1 MNRQILFA
9 NQRVRIRPGIC
20 RLIKRTL
27 KGPGQISVQK
37 NTEVSPH
44 DILGHYKVT
53 AGFTKVNISK
63 ELNVSPEE
71 ISKYMKK
78 NVGQTVFKGELLA
91 FKKGF
96 FGTSQIIAP
105 TDSIFETLDKKTGEA
120 TFKLIPKDVSLTSGV
135 FGVVED
141 VNQAQ
146 GEVIIRCMSTEV
158 YGVIGTGSEKEGFLN
173 VISGPGDLVNAYK
186 VTPEN
191 RGQILAAGSLVLQET
206 IKKALTCNV
215 NGIICGGLNLD
226 NYLSMATSLV
236 PSKRVGTEIG
246 ISIVASEGFGLV
258 PIGEDFQEMLNKH
271 NGRFVMINGNL
282 GRILLPSDDPNS
294 ILSCRKVGLPEG
306 GAQGVKPEIT
316 IGEIKTGAKVRLIWP
331 PFFGAQGIVSAVDET
346 PTTLKSGISTYLLTV
361 DTKARKIRVPSSNV
375 EIIFN

>member
-294 ILSCRKVGLPEG
+294 ILSCRKVGLPLKEAL
-306 GAQGVKPEIT
+306 GARPDLSIEEVKV
-316 IGEIKTGAKVRLIWP
+316 GSKVRLIAP
-331 PFFGAQGIVSAVDET
+331 PFMGAQGEVLEIDGN
-346 PTTLKSGISTYLLTV
+346 PTKLESGISTYLLTISTRV
-361 DTKARKIRVPSSNV
+361 KKVKIPYSNV
-375 EIIFN
+375 EIIT